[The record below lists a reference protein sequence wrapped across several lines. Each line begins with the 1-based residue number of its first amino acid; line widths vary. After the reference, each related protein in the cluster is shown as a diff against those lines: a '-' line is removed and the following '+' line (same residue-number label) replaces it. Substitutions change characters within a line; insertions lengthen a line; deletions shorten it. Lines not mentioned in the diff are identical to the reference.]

1 MSLSNPLSMFDVKGK
16 VALITGGARTKGQG
30 AAEGRLFASR
40 GATVVLTD
48 VLDEEGE
55 RTAGEIENAEY
66 AHLDV
71 ASESEWDAVLADVV
85 ARHGRL
91 DVVVNNAG
99 IARMGQLVNTT
110 LDDWNLTLAINQTGV
125 FLGMKYGTAAIRKT
139 GGPGSVVNL
148 SSIYSNFPVVGA
160 GVYGATKAAV
170 NFLSDSLRV
179 ESQGRIKV
187 TVVKP
192 TGVPATGLGAGIIN
206 PAAVIGILGQN
217 APSYMQLREA
227 LQNSELP
234 IENTDVNSIE
244 YYALEPEYLAD
255 QIIAVI
261 NQPWGVNI
269 SEITVRASGDAYIL

>member
-1 MSLSNPLSMFDVKGK
+1 MVEIGNELAGK

-71 ASESEWDAVLADVV
+71 ASESEWDAVVADVV

-125 FLGMKYGTAAIRKT
+125 FLGMRAGARAMIEAGN
-139 GGPGSVVNL
+139 GGSIINISSVAGMVGLFGS
-148 SSIYSNFPVVGA
+148 SA
-160 GVYGATKAAV
+160 YGASKWAVRGMTKIAAKELGKHGIRV
-170 NFLSDSLRV
+170 NSVHPGFIDTDMLA
-179 ESQGRIKV
+179 QGNFDDEQREKLARSASV
-187 TVVKP
+187 GRL
-192 TGVPATGLGAGIIN
+192 GVPDDIANMVL
-206 PAAVIGILGQN
+206 
-217 APSYMQLREA
+217 
-227 LQNSELP
+227 
-234 IENTDVNSIE
+234 
-244 YYALEPEYLAD
+244 YLATD
-255 QIIAVI
+255 TAGFVTGQEFVVDGG
-261 NQPWGVNI
+261 WYG
-269 SEITVRASGDAYIL
+269 